1 MFDLPSHA
9 LRVTFIK
16 KWIQKLKDCAVTF
29 TDDTDKLAEELA
41 KHTENF
47 SFAFLE
53 ELFVSSQFVRLRDPD
68 EPLPGEELLRRQ
80 VKQLRSQI
88 KPQPPETRRMEW
100 SLVVCL
106 ALALVV
112 LSVSLGV
119 TVINKRTLIP

>member
-1 MFDLPSHA
+1 
-9 LRVTFIK
+9 VTFIK
-16 KWIQKLKDCAVTF
+16 QWIQKLKDCAVTF
-29 TDDTDKLAEELA
+29 TDDIDKLAEELA
-41 KHTENF
+41 KHTDNF

-53 ELFVSSQFVRLRDPD
+53 ELFVSSQLVRLRDPD

-88 KPQPPETRRMEW
+88 KPQQRETRRMEW

-106 ALALVV
+106 ALVV

-119 TVINKRTLIP
+119 VIMNKCILIP